1 MVQAVVMVTD
11 WIWGVSVGDL
21 AGSFA
26 VWVETLLPVK
36 QSDVEALH
44 WVCSP
49 LTSVFMATGAGHA
62 QLESKVGT
70 NRALQCEKHVK
81 PVQCNF
87 YPCDSFN
94 KSKNA
99 FCSTQNLVFMK

>member
-1 MVQAVVMVTD
+1 M
-11 WIWGVSVGDL
+11 GDL

-49 LTSVFMATGAGHA
+49 QLSVHGYW
-62 QLESKVGT
+62 SRIRSV
-70 NRALQCEKHVK
+70 R
-81 PVQCNF
+81 VQSGYNQ
-87 YPCDSFN
+87 
-94 KSKNA
+94 
-99 FCSTQNLVFMK
+99 STAV